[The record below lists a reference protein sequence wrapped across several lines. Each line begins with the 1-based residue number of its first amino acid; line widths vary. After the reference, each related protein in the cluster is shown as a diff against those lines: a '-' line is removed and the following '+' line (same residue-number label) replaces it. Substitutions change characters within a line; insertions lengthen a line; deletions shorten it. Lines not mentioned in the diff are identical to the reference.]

1 MKTNRKKI
9 DNELYSIFSEVFDDE
24 RSKDK
29 AIKESKIAYSI
40 VKQDALF
47 RSIQNK
53 NNEQSQLLAK
63 IKKEKI

>member
-9 DNELYSIFSEVFDDE
+9 ENELYQIFGEVFDNE
-24 RSKDK
+24 RDKDK

-40 VKQDALF
+40 VKQDALY

-53 NNEQSQLLAK
+53 NNE
-63 IKKEKI
+63 

>member
-53 NNEQSQLLAK
+53 NNE
-63 IKKEKI
+63 